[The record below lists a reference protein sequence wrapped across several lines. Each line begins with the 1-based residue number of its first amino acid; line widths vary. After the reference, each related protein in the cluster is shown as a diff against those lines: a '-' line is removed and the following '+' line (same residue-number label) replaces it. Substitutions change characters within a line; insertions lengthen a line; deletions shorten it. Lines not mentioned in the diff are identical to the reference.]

1 MRLRLDFAGFS
12 GYFIPIQ
19 INIIDW
25 EHFMTSFLRAFALLP
40 AVAALLLCGCGE
52 DSAGTAADGKIA
64 VSAGLPPIAYLA
76 NRIGG
81 EFIHATSVLPEGR
94 SPHDYSPGPHD
105 IRAAAAAKLFLTT
118 RMPFENTLLNP
129 LSRGSV
135 KVIDVSEGI
144 QRIPFGASCEHEHAA
159 DPHAGHSHAPG
170 EACSDDGLDP
180 HVWLSLENAIRI
192 AANIEKAY
200 AALDPAHAAVYR
212 ANCEALTRE
221 LSALAKEV
229 KQELAPYAGA
239 EFYVYHPAFG
249 YFARMTGLG
258 QAAIELGG
266 REASPAHLA
275 GIIRRAREHG
285 VRVIF
290 VQPQFN
296 PASARALSQA
306 IGGKVV
312 GMDPLAADLPANIR
326 EMTRALK
333 AGFAAQQKTG
343 SSDGRR

>member
-1 MRLRLDFAGFS
+1 MPFARFS
-12 GYFIPIQ
+12 
-19 INIIDW
+19 
-25 EHFMTSFLRAFALLP
+25 ALFSI
-40 AVAALLLCGCGE
+40 VAALLLCGCGDE
-52 DSAGTAADGKIA
+52 PATAPGGAIT
-64 VSAGLPPIAYLA
+64 VSAGLPPIAYIA

-81 EFIHATSVLPEGR
+81 DFIHAQSVLPEGR

-105 IRAAAAAKLFLTT
+105 IRAAAASRLFLTT
-118 RMPFENTLLNP
+118 RMPFENSLLAP

-144 QRIPFGASCEHEHAA
+144 SRIPFGASCEHEHAHAA
-159 DPHAGHSHAPG
+159 DPHAGHAHGPG
-170 EACSDDGLDP
+170 EPCSDDGLDP
-180 HVWLSLENAIRI
+180 HVWLSLSNAIRI
-192 AANIEKAY
+192 AENIEKAY

-212 ANCEALTRE
+212 ANREALAGE
-221 LSALAKEV
+221 FAALEKEV
-229 KQELAPYAGA
+229 KHELAPYAGQ

-249 YFARMTGLG
+249 YFAQMTGLG

-275 GIIRRAREHG
+275 GIIRRAKEHN

-306 IGGKVV
+306 IGGEVV

-326 EMTRALK
+326 EMTRVLK
-333 AGFAAQQKTG
+333 AGFAARNERTK
-343 SSDGRR
+343 SDERH

>member
-1 MRLRLDFAGFS
+1 MF
-12 GYFIPIQ
+12 
-19 INIIDW
+19 
-25 EHFMTSFLRAFALLP
+25 FLRFSALLP
-40 AVAALLLCGCGE
+40 AIAMLLLCGCGE
-52 DSAGTAADGKIA
+52 ESAAVAKGRIA
-64 VSAGLPPIAYLA
+64 VSAGLPPIAYIA

-81 EFIHATSVLPEGR
+81 DFIHATSVLPEGR

-105 IRAAAAAKLFLTT
+105 IRAAAASKLFLTT
-118 RMPFENTLLNP
+118 RMPFENSLLRP

-135 KVIDVSEGI
+135 RLVDVSEGI
-144 QRIPFGASCEHEHAA
+144 SRIPFGVNCDHEHAG

-170 EACSDDGLDP
+170 EPCSEDGLDP
-180 HVWLSLENAIRI
+180 HVWLSLDNAIRI
-192 AANIEKAY
+192 AKNIEKAY

-221 LSALAKEV
+221 FSALEKEV
-229 KQELAPYAGA
+229 KQELAPYAGL

-249 YFARMTGLG
+249 YFAQMTGLG

-275 GIIRRAREHG
+275 GIIRRAKEHG

-306 IGGKVV
+306 IDGEVV

-326 EMTRALK
+326 EMTRVLK
-333 AGFAAQQKTG
+333 AGFAARKERAK
-343 SSDGRR
+343 SDERR

>member
-1 MRLRLDFAGFS
+1 MF
-12 GYFIPIQ
+12 
-19 INIIDW
+19 
-25 EHFMTSFLRAFALLP
+25 FLRFSALLP
-40 AVAALLLCGCGE
+40 AIAMLLLCGCGDE
-52 DSAGTAADGKIA
+52 QTAAIGGKIA
-64 VSAGLPPIAYLA
+64 VSAGLPPIAYIA

-81 EFIHATSVLPEGR
+81 DFIHATSVLPEGR

-105 IRAAAAAKLFLTT
+105 IRAAAASKLFLTT
-118 RMPFENTLLNP
+118 RMPFENSLLRP

-135 KVIDVSEGI
+135 KLVDVSEGI
-144 QRIPFGASCEHEHAA
+144 SRIPFGVNCEHEHAD

-170 EACSDDGLDP
+170 EPCSEDGLDP
-180 HVWLSLENAIRI
+180 HVWLSLANAVVI
-192 AANIEKAY
+192 ARNIEKAY

-221 LSALAKEV
+221 LSALEKEV

-249 YFARMTGLG
+249 YFAQMTGLG

-275 GIIRRAREHG
+275 GIIRRAKEHG

-306 IGGKVV
+306 IDGEVV

-326 EMTRALK
+326 EMTRVLK
-333 AGFAAQQKTG
+333 AGFAARKERAK
-343 SSDGRR
+343 SDERR

>member
-1 MRLRLDFAGFS
+1 MF
-12 GYFIPIQ
+12 
-19 INIIDW
+19 
-25 EHFMTSFLRAFALLP
+25 FLRFSTLLP
-40 AVAALLLCGCGE
+40 AITMLLLCGCSDE
-52 DSAGTAADGKIA
+52 SAAVAKGRTA
-64 VSAGLPPIAYLA
+64 VSAGLPPIAYIA

-81 EFIHATSVLPEGR
+81 DFIHATSILPEGR

-105 IRAAAAAKLFLTT
+105 IRAAAVSKLFLST
-118 RMPFENTLLNP
+118 RMPFENSLFRP

-135 KVIDVSEGI
+135 KLVDVSEGI
-144 QRIPFGASCEHEHAA
+144 SRIPFGVNCDHEHAE

-170 EACSDDGLDP
+170 EPCSEDGLDP
-180 HVWLSLENAIRI
+180 HVWLSLDNAVRI
-192 AANIEKAY
+192 AENIEKAY

-212 ANCEALTRE
+212 ANCEALIRE
-221 LSALAKEV
+221 FSALEKEV
-229 KQELAPYAGA
+229 KQELAPYAGQ

-249 YFARMTGLG
+249 YFAQMTGLG

-275 GIIRRAREHG
+275 GIIRRAKEHG

-306 IGGKVV
+306 IDGEVV

-326 EMTRALK
+326 EMTRVLK
-333 AGFAAQQKTG
+333 AGFAARKERAK
-343 SSDGRR
+343 SDERR